1 MNTMNRFRL
10 LLLELL
16 GSFTILI
23 LCALVCLSFLAKAH
37 QMSRES
43 TDLTRAVYLAQSA
56 AESWKAGGQPVTQ
69 ADGYT
74 VTITPMSES
83 QGLTVCQI
91 SVWKQ
96 DRVIFTLEEVAS
108 YE

>member
-1 MNTMNRFRL
+1 MNTTNRFRL

-37 QMSRES
+37 QMSGES
-43 TDLTRAVYLAQSA
+43 TDLTKAVYLAQTA
-56 AESWKAGGQPVTQ
+56 AETWKAGGQPVTE
-69 ADGYT
+69 AGGYT
-74 VTITPMSES
+74 VAITPVSES
-83 QGLTVCQI
+83 QGLRVCQI
-91 SVWKQ
+91 SVLKQ
-96 DRVIFTLEEVAS
+96 DRVVFTLEEVAA